1 MSTKRGQLCIGTSG
15 YQYDHWKGVFYPRD
29 LPKKSW
35 FEYYVTRCS
44 SFLLLTRG
52 SGEW

>member
-1 MSTKRGQLCIGTSG
+1 MT
-15 YQYDHWKGVFYPRD
+15 YYA
-29 LPKKSW
+29 
-35 FEYYVTRCS
+35 FEALDSRILTRCVIAVTRCS